1 MAEYHFTV
9 EISRIL
15 CIHSSA
21 NEHLNSCYF
30 LAIMNNAAMNIHII
44 FVLVWTYVYL
54 FLCFIGLREPCSPT
68 RDQTLALRSEST
80 ES

>member
-9 EISRIL
+9 QINHIL

-21 NEHLNSCYF
+21 SEHLNSCHF

-44 FVLVWTYVYL
+44 FILVWTYVYL
-54 FLCFIGLREPCSPT
+54 FLCFIGLGEPCSPT